1 MKKYVLYHP
10 FSGKYVSNLSY
21 DRRREGYNFQLTH
34 NVMRLKFETLS
45 LVLKLRHNAYLLGI
59 GMLP

>member
-34 NVMRLKFETLS
+34 NVNEIK
-45 LVLKLRHNAYLLGI
+45 V
-59 GMLP
+59 